1 MKYKKNGRY
10 LIFCINF
17 FFNFTMTYR
26 PKTNLVTSRNFL
38 LYSIFKFQR
47 YLRQNIYFYS
57 MLILIILASMGSPYY
72 GVDIPVRVAVTETIN
87 AKFIGVG
94 NDNTKIVTNAEIFLG
109 TNINNR
115 NQQIIIFKLYRRKVL
130 FYAYFSNVLIFLT
143 NSVTFS
149 RISLFLADF
158 RICLAMR
165 KLTVTW
171 NR

>member
-1 MKYKKNGRY
+1 
-10 LIFCINF
+10 
-17 FFNFTMTYR
+17 
-26 PKTNLVTSRNFL
+26 
-38 LYSIFKFQR
+38 
-47 YLRQNIYFYS
+47 

-165 KLTVTW
+165 KLTVT
-171 NR
+171 